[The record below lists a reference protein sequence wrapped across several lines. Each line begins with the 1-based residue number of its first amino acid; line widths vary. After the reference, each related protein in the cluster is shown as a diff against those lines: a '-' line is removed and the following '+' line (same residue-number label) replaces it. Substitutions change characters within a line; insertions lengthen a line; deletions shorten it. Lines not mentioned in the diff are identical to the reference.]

1 MSSPASDTPA
11 PTWTPSP
18 AEPLRHQVLAALAQ
32 HRIATT
38 SQLRRMLRPGSTR
51 QLISRV
57 LNRLRSDG
65 FVDRTVLPDAK
76 RTRTHAWYLTQEGS
90 RLTRDLPVLR
100 GRPPYPITSTTT
112 ASLKTPHALTVVR
125 THLAF
130 AEDARRLGHEHGP
143 WDWTPEVSHSIGEG
157 EHVMADALMYYTA
170 IESEHRRKLRAFVEV
185 DRNTMSS
192 ERLAVKLIE
201 YARLFQYE
209 AQPVGR
215 RRQAAAGPAW
225 LRWYPV
231 FPRVLFVLT
240 GASRSRLENR
250 MSDLQAMVAQHPL
263 VAALA
268 REVRL
273 GAAVL
278 EDIEQHGPAQT
289 VWVPL
294 SGGKLDRPVM
304 SPLSRLREREALNG
318 RAERTRT
325 AHARHT

>member
-1 MSSPASDTPA
+1 MVGGWVGDHGFPQRMPMTSRTPSTPA
-11 PTWTPSP
+11 TSLAPSP
-18 AEPLRHQVLAALAQ
+18 TEPLGHQVLAALAQ

-38 SQLRRMLRPGSTR
+38 SQLRRMLRPDGTR
-51 QLISRV
+51 QLMSRV
-57 LNRLRSDG
+57 LNKLRSDG
-65 FVDRTVLPDAK
+65 FVDCIVLPDANRS
-76 RTRTHAWYLTQEGS
+76 RTSAWYLTQEGS

-100 GRPPYPITSTTT
+100 GRPPYPITSDTA
-112 ASLKTPHALTVVR
+112 ASLKTPHTLAVVR
-125 THLAF
+125 AHLAF
-130 AEDARRLGHEHGP
+130 AADARRLRHEHGP

-157 EHVMADALMYYTA
+157 ERIVADAVIYYTVV
-170 IESEHRRKLRAFVEV
+170 ESEHRRKLRAFVEV
-185 DRNTMSS
+185 DRSTMSS

-215 RRQAAAGPAW
+215 RRSAAAGPAW

-240 GASRSRLENR
+240 GASRARLDNR
-250 MSDLQAMVAQHPL
+250 VSDLQAMVAQHPL

-278 EDIEQHGPAQT
+278 EDIEQQGPAQA

-294 SGGKLDRPVM
+294 AGGKPRPWTD
-304 SPLSRLREREALNG
+304 L
-318 RAERTRT
+318 
-325 AHARHT
+325 

>member
-1 MSSPASDTPA
+1 MTRPAQDTHATRMSSNP
-11 PTWTPSP
+11 
-18 AEPLRHQVLAALAQ
+18 EPLRHQALAALAQ
-32 HRIATT
+32 HRIATS
-38 SQLRRMLRPGSTR
+38 SQLRQMLCPHSTR
-51 QLISRV
+51 QVMSRV
-57 LNRLRSDG
+57 LSKLRTEGFINCTTLPEANRSH
-65 FVDRTVLPDAK
+65 TK
-76 RTRTHAWYLTQEGS
+76 AWYLTPDGA
-90 RLTRDLPVLR
+90 RLTRNLPVLR
-100 GRPPYPITSTTT
+100 GRQSYPITSNTA
-112 ASLKTPHALTVVR
+112 ASLKASHTLAVVR
-125 THLAF
+125 AHLAF

-157 EHVMADALMYYTA
+157 ERIVADAVMYYTVA
-170 IESEHRRKLRAFVEV
+170 ESDNRRKLRAFAEV
-185 DRNTMSS
+185 DRTTMSS

-231 FPRVLFVLT
+231 FPRVLFVLA

-278 EDIEQHGPAQT
+278 EDIEQHGPAQA

-294 SGGKLDRPVM
+294 AGGKPRPWTD
-304 SPLSRLREREALNG
+304 L
-318 RAERTRT
+318 
-325 AHARHT
+325 

>member
-1 MSSPASDTPA
+1 MNPA
-11 PTWTPSP
+11 PIPPVNSSTPGF

-38 SQLRRMLRPGSTR
+38 SQLRRMLRPDGTR
-51 QLISRV
+51 QLMSRV
-57 LNRLRSDG
+57 LNKARADG
-65 FVDRTVLPDAK
+65 FVNRTVLPDTN
-76 RTRTHAWYLTQEGS
+76 RSPTNTWYLTPAGA

-100 GRPPYPITSTTT
+100 GRPPYPVTSTTA
-112 ASLKTPHALTVVR
+112 ASLKTPHTLTVVR

-130 AEDARRLGHEHGP
+130 AADARRFGHEHGP
-143 WDWTPEVSHSIGEG
+143 WDWTPEVSHAIGEG
-157 EHVMADALMYYTA
+157 ERVIADAVMYYTA
-170 IESEHRRKLRAFVEV
+170 VEGDHRRKLRAFVEV
-185 DRNTMSS
+185 DRSTMSS

-215 RRQAAAGPAW
+215 RRPTVASPAW

-240 GASRSRLENR
+240 SASRSRLESR
-250 MSDLQAMVAQHPL
+250 IGDLQAMTAQHPL

-268 REVRL
+268 REVPL

-278 EDIEQHGPAQT
+278 EDLEQHGRAGA
-289 VWVPL
+289 VWIPL
-294 SGGKLDRPVM
+294 TGG
-304 SPLSRLREREALNG
+304 SPCPWTEL
-318 RAERTRT
+318 
-325 AHARHT
+325 

>member
-1 MSSPASDTPA
+1 MSSNP
-11 PTWTPSP
+11 
-18 AEPLRHQVLAALAQ
+18 EPLRHQALAALAQ
-32 HRIATT
+32 HRIATS
-38 SQLRRMLRPGSTR
+38 SQLRQMLCPHSTR
-51 QLISRV
+51 QVMSRV
-57 LNRLRSDG
+57 LSKLRTEG
-65 FVDRTVLPDAK
+65 FIDCTTLPEA
-76 RTRTHAWYLTQEGS
+76 TRSHTKAWYLTPDGA
-90 RLTRDLPVLR
+90 RLTRNLPALR
-100 GRPPYPITSTTT
+100 GRQPYPITSNTA
-112 ASLKTPHALTVVR
+112 ASLKASHTLAVVR
-125 THLAF
+125 AHLAF

-157 EHVMADALMYYTA
+157 ERVVADAVMYYTVA
-170 IESEHRRKLRAFVEV
+170 ESENRRKLRAFVEV
-185 DRNTMSS
+185 DRTTMSS

-209 AQPVGR
+209 TQPVGR

-278 EDIEQHGPAQT
+278 EDIEQHGPAQA

-294 SGGKLDRPVM
+294 TGGKPRPWTD
-304 SPLSRLREREALNG
+304 L
-318 RAERTRT
+318 
-325 AHARHT
+325 